1 MLAVLGRAGPDRP
14 RRRRLV
20 HPGEYRIVLGAQS
33 VLKQGGS
40 IGLGLPGGAGL
51 LHGADVAAV
60 MARSSSAVLAGLGT
74 ATVTPRASNTPKVR
88 ASCMVSSTRT
98 GAIGCPGPKS

>member
-33 VLKQGGS
+33 VLKQGGG

-51 LHGADVAAV
+51 LHG
-60 MARSSSAVLAGLGT
+60 
-74 ATVTPRASNTPKVR
+74 VT
-88 ASCMVSSTRT
+88 
-98 GAIGCPGPKS
+98 